1 MTRRARKHLFKPLA
15 CLLAVLALEGCIS
28 PTPNA
33 VGRYTTPIGGAPVI
47 SNETPYSAALRCM
60 AGFVR
65 QRPVRIAVGQI
76 ADGET
81 AGGRGGHEN
90 SS

>member
-1 MTRRARKHLFKPLA
+1 MTTRARKHLLKPLVA
-15 CLLAVLALEGCIS
+15 LLAVVALEGCIS

-33 VGRYTTPIGGAPVI
+33 VGRYTSPIGGAPVI
-47 SNETPYSAALRCM
+47 SNETPYSAALRCL

-76 ADGET
+76 AD
-81 AGGRGGHEN
+81 
-90 SS
+90 